1 MSNFRSM
8 IAHDALQWVLDADG
22 DGVDAIIYTPA
33 GGLARQIQA
42 RIRYQPELEST
53 NTDAGER
60 LYRLATILISTDP
73 TLGVAD
79 PGEGDLVE
87 IGGEAWNVVGVE
99 ARIQGQLTRVNL
111 RRTERTQLNAGPGYR
126 RAQGAR

>member
-1 MSNFRSM
+1 M
-8 IAHDALQWVLDADG
+8 IAQDALQWVLDADG
-22 DGVDAIIYTPA
+22 DGVDAIVYTPA

-42 RIRYQPELEST
+42 RVRYQPELEST

-73 TLGVAD
+73 AIGVAD

-87 IGGEAWNVVGVE
+87 IGGGGDPWNVVGVE
-99 ARIQGQLTRVNL
+99 ARIQGQLVRVNL
-111 RRTERTQLNAGPGYR
+111 RRTERTQINAGAGYR
-126 RAQGAR
+126 RGQGAR